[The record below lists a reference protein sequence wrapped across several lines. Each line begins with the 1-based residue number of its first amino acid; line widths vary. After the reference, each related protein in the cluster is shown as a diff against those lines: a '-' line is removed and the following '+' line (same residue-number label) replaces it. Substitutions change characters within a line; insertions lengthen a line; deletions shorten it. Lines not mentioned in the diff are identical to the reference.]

1 MSFHVRGLN
10 QSESLRFF
18 CRRGLALTDVLYMR
32 GWDDCLE
39 AVIVILSKSKDA
51 VDFKKRLE
59 QVQISVKENKFEK
72 IKYELGLYQ
81 LFNP

>member
-1 MSFHVRGLN
+1 
-10 QSESLRFF
+10 
-18 CRRGLALTDVLYMR
+18 MR